1 MDFRNDF
8 RSLNW
13 YATMR
18 TTKQELTSYRINR
31 YIKPSPHPATNTPIQ
46 LATMASNPN
55 PTSSGSS
62 RTSWIVHLYVSLATN
77 PVYDTVFLV
86 LLLLAEF
93 VLGGA
98 IIRYVPYTEIDW
110 KAYMQEVEIWW
121 LDGEYDYRNIYG
133 GTGPL
138 VYPAGFLYLFGILRW
153 MTDSGKNVLRA
164 QYFFLAFYLAIQATV
179 LLLVQQC
186 VRSVRT
192 SRRLSG
198 SDGSGADGD
207 LSMAHQIWSWR
218 IAMGSL
224 CLSKRIHSIF
234 MLRLFNDGITMLLLY
249 VSILLITRNRWNIG
263 CFVFSLAISIKMNV
277 LLFAPGLLLLL
288 LQVGPD
294 LKTVFYRLMLCCAL
308 PQLVLGAP
316 FLLTFPVSYLRK
328 AFELDRVFFYK
339 WTVNFKVRVCVFSLE
354 PLQILVLLM
363 LMLMLMVLQSNSYEI
378 AQLNSTHVV
387 AHIVVVYHT
396 TVPARRNVLVER
408 IGTYTIDLA
417 FVRFGLLR
425 RPMVA
430 SDQGADRTTHIPEQ
444 TLVESLYYLHHADIQ
459 LYWHLLRPHV
469 ALSVLRVVLSRTTLL
484 TVDQQ

>member
-1 MDFRNDF
+1 M
-8 RSLNW
+8 
-13 YATMR
+13 
-18 TTKQELTSYRINR
+18 
-31 YIKPSPHPATNTPIQ
+31 
-46 LATMASNPN
+46 MASNPN
-55 PTSSGSS
+55 LTSSDSGS
-62 RTSWIVHLYVSLATN
+62 TSWIVNLYVSLATN

-86 LLLLAEF
+86 LLLLAEL

-110 KAYMQEVEIWW
+110 EAYMQEVEIWW
-121 LDGEYDYRNIYG
+121 LEGEYDYRNIYG

-138 VYPAGFLYLFGILRW
+138 VYPAGFLYLFVVLRW
-153 MTDSGKNVLRA
+153 MTDNGKNVLRA

-192 SRRLSG
+192 SRRHG
-198 SDGSGADGD
+198 GD
-207 LSMAHQIWSWR
+207 AGKTLSMVHQIWSWR

-249 VSILLITRNRWNIG
+249 VSILFFTRNRWNVG
-263 CFVFSLAISIKMNV
+263 CFVFSLAVSIKMNV

-339 WTVNFKVRVCVFSLE
+339 WTVNFKVRVFLCFL
-354 PLQILVLLM
+354 
-363 LMLMLMVLQSNSYEI
+363 
-378 AQLNSTHVV
+378 
-387 AHIVVVYHT
+387 
-396 TVPARRNVLVER
+396 
-408 IGTYTIDLA
+408 
-417 FVRFGLLR
+417 
-425 RPMVA
+425 
-430 SDQGADRTTHIPEQ
+430 
-444 TLVESLYYLHHADIQ
+444 
-459 LYWHLLRPHV
+459 
-469 ALSVLRVVLSRTTLL
+469 
-484 TVDQQ
+484 